1 MRDPARFSAAIDI
14 LDKIMVHGVAAEK
27 ALTGWARNSRFAGS
41 KDRAFVRD
49 VVFSCSR
56 QWNSL
61 QSLGFEGPRGCV
73 AGYVLQ
79 QSMNIDDMFSGE
91 GYGPETLTSDERDLI
106 EKNSTAH
113 SEAPIDLQDW
123 VHDLL
128 LKDDVLDI
136 RGELSLMGE
145 RANLDLRVNIG
156 KSSVQMA
163 KEALA
168 MDSIETDILTMSP
181 NALRVT
187 SNPRRV
193 SGSGA
198 YVTGLVELQD
208 VGSQAIV
215 EALPL
220 EGVTSV
226 LDYCAGGGGKTLAYA
241 ARCDRSVLLAAYDK
255 NQSRMTD
262 LDARAERAGVNV
274 SKLEDDPVLSQQTY
288 DLVIADVPCSGSG
301 SWRRNPD
308 GKWKLTQESLE
319 ELLKTQAH
327 ILSSLT
333 GTVSKDGHL
342 AFITC
347 SLFKCENENQV
358 AYFLE
363 QHPEWESR
371 KEMRLSLKDGG
382 DGFYL
387 NILSRR

>member
-61 QSLGFEGPRGCV
+61 QSIGFEGPRGCV

-79 QSMNIDDMFSGE
+79 QSMNIDEMFSGE
-91 GYGPETLTSDERDLI
+91 GYGPETLTSDERDI
-106 EKNSTAH
+106 ISKNSASN
-113 SEAPIDLQDW
+113 SETPIDLQDW

-128 LKDDVLDI
+128 VNDDVLDVQ
-136 RGELSLMGE
+136 RELSLMGE
-145 RANLDLRVNIG
+145 RANVDLRVNVR
-156 KSSVQMA
+156 KSSVEMA
-163 KEALA
+163 KDALA

-208 VGSQAIV
+208 VGSPTIV

-220 EGVTSV
+220 DGVTSV
-226 LDYCAGGGGKTLAYA
+226 LDYCAGGGGKVLAYA
-241 ARCDRSVLLAAYDK
+241 VRCDRSVRLAAYDK
-255 NQSRMTD
+255 NQSRMND
-262 LDARAERAGVNV
+262 LDARAERAGVTV
-274 SKLEDDPVLSQQTY
+274 SKLDDDPVSSELTY

-308 GKWKLTQESLE
+308 GKWKLTQQSLE
-319 ELLKTQAH
+319 DLLETQAF
-327 ILSSLT
+327 IISSLT
-333 GTVSKDGHL
+333 NTVSKGGHL

-358 AYFLE
+358 AHFLE

-371 KEMRLSLKDGG
+371 KEMRLSLIDGG
-382 DGFYL
+382 DGFYMNL
-387 NILSRR
+387 LSRR